1 MDSPVGWSIPLT
13 GSPRE
18 GPSTTPVN
26 VNKVVNVFL
35 CHIDV
40 CNVEQLLCNVGL
52 DILSTLFL
60 IMIGY
65 DLMCTFYILVRY

>member
-1 MDSPVGWSIPLT
+1 M
-13 GSPRE
+13 
-18 GPSTTPVN
+18 N
-26 VNKVVNVFL
+26 VNKVVNVL
-35 CHIDV
+35 YVIDV
-40 CNVEQLLCNVGL
+40 CNVEQLQCNV

>member
-1 MDSPVGWSIPLT
+1 MPISFYEVLF
-13 GSPRE
+13 
-18 GPSTTPVN
+18 VN
-26 VNKVVNVFL
+26 LQL

-60 IMIGY
+60 IMICY
-65 DLMCTFYILVRY
+65 DLMCIFYISSPILVI